1 MTHFTKHHLKAIMA
15 FFNSELPGEMP
26 NALMDQLARFLQ
38 REDLLKNVDTNP
50 ETSDFIHDYGS
61 DSDDSDYYDSES
73 DEEFD
78 SSSTDVSEKPIKRS
92 KSKSK
97 K

>member
-1 MTHFTKHHLKAIMA
+1 MTHFTKHHLSAIMA

-38 REDLLKNVDTNP
+38 REKLLKNVDTNP

-61 DSDDSDYYDSES
+61 DSDDSDSES
-73 DEEFD
+73 DDNFD
-78 SSSTDVSEKPIKRS
+78 ESGVFN
-92 KSKSK
+92 
-97 K
+97 